1 MRNIFLD
8 IGSHIGES
16 LEEVLRPIYDIDEV
30 IAIEPSS
37 FGYKKLEK
45 FRDSRLSIYKIAV
58 SNFSGETTLYAAG
71 SVGGSLFSDKNR
83 HWAQTESVEVVTFS
97 KFCLEN
103 LEMNSNIYIKINIEG
118 SEFFLL
124 KEIFLIAKQFNIK
137 SILLSIDLPKVPQ
150 LAMYNNELNNLIN
163 SFPIEILF
171 RTNKEVGKSI
181 AEFLETKKL
190 LKKRN
195 IKIICRDII
204 RVFLPIDRNIL
215 RLIKPIFPRKI
226 WTYFALKIGP
236 NRARH

>member
-37 FGYKKLEK
+37 FGYKKLGK
-45 FRDSRLSIYKIAV
+45 FRDSRLRIYKIAV
-58 SNFSGETTLYAAG
+58 SNFSGESTLYAAG

-97 KFCLEN
+97 KFCLEH

-118 SEFFLL
+118 SELFLL
-124 KEIFLIAKQFNIK
+124 KEILFIAKQFNFK

-150 LAMYNNELNNLIN
+150 LAVYNNEMNNLIN
-163 SFPIEILF
+163 SFPIEILY
-171 RTNKEVGKSI
+171 RSNKEVRKSL
-181 AEFLETKKL
+181 AEFLEIKKL

-195 IKIICRDII
+195 IMIICRDIV
-204 RVFLPIDRNIL
+204 RVYLPVDRNIL

-226 WTYFALKIGP
+226 WIYLALKIGP
-236 NRARH
+236 NRPRH